1 MSIIQYTTTNNND
14 LAQQFAASIKKE
26 NSIFTPIFVGI
37 SNNETKEWLVEQV
50 AEYNTISANFVFKKP
65 LQCVEMIHQ
74 ILGLGNSRKELLQ
87 SSQLNWII
95 FSILKKEQF
104 TRQFPTIA
112 NYFSADDLKRFTL
125 AEKIASLFS
134 KYQEFDQN
142 LINKLEDETGENN
155 EEHIRWQSFIWKQLN
170 QIASNNFSSLSK
182 MYQEILA
189 HLSGNLDHQKILT
202 QKIPSLYFYGTVPY
216 TTDFVNFLVEL
227 GKYIDIQIFR
237 LDHDSDTYSCRLYET
252 LSGFQKKQAP
262 LFNGI
267 ITEKLPVSVSQAEN
281 TLLSSV
287 QQELVGSNTVNYAFN
302 ETDDSIQI
310 TNNYSVYREVEALWN
325 YLITQFDADKN
336 LQQREVCVI
345 IPSFEKYAPAIKA
358 IFGNDHLKFDYS
370 FFNTSYKIQ
379 DSPYKALLALYAM
392 DEKEFTS
399 KQVFGLL
406 EYKYIR
412 EKFGFAEDLET
423 IKRAI
428 YLANIRHG
436 IDGDIEL
443 ETDMVSWRY
452 GLKRLVYGGC
462 IENTDELLTFADTE
476 FYPVSEFEDGDFFE
490 IIRLNHFVETLYD
503 WVKLK
508 EEKRSLFDWI
518 KHLERTIENFI
529 NIEEQDPN
537 VFNRQ
542 LDGLMKVRDLVS
554 EDVPF
559 AVIHYHLKKLF
570 DNLEQSEKI
579 GYGGIRFI
587 SPNPNIA
594 VPAKIYCFLGMN
606 GNEFPRLSR
615 KLSFDLLSEE
625 KEFSASGLDKNM
637 FLNLILGA
645 EEKLYISYIGQSVT
659 DNSSIPPSTLI
670 EELTDALKKWGI
682 PKDTFIAKHPLHL
695 FSTKYNQN
703 DPRLIRFSNST
714 KEEIE
719 KAAVS
724 NFANLELEKD
734 AEGNKIIPLHSL
746 IRFIEDPIRHYY
758 NRVLGIYYSDRTID
772 LEDCEPFALSHL
784 ENWSI
789 KDDLLKKR
797 LQINQD
803 DETSVLEKKRRGK
816 LPFRNFGIAPISENM
831 KEVDSLLAKLPHW
844 FSETVNRSV
853 PINFVC
859 NQYRIIGNIDG
870 VYDDKYL
877 FATVSTDKWK
887 YRIRSLINFMV
898 LTLFDTS
905 KTQGSYIHKKDQS
918 PLNKKEDFE
927 NNLIQLC
934 ELFERGSSE
943 LIHFTSDFIKIT
955 AKKMDTYLSATD
967 LEEYFHSQLNAP
979 EPSKVYASEYFTRE
993 LKNGFL
999 DEEQAF
1005 DQFKTTYIEI
1015 IGIVES
1021 GLQE

>member
-1 MSIIQYTTTNNND
+1 MSIIQYTATNNND

-26 NSIFTPIFVGI
+26 NSIFTPVFVGI

-74 ILGLGNSRKELLQ
+74 ILRLGNSRKELLQ

-95 FSILKKEQF
+95 FSILKKEEF
-104 TRQFPTIA
+104 RTQFPIIA
-112 NYFSADDLKRFTL
+112 DYFSEDDLKRFTL
-125 AEKIASLFS
+125 AEKIANLFS

-142 LINKLEDETGENN
+142 LINKLQDETGENN
-155 EEHIRWQSFIWKQLN
+155 DEHIHWQSFIWKELN
-170 QIASNNFSSLSK
+170 QIASNNFSSLPK
-182 MYQEILA
+182 MYQEILSD
-189 HLSGNLDHQKILT
+189 LSGNLDHQKILS
-202 QKIPSLYFYGTVPY
+202 QKIPSLYFYGTIPY
-216 TTDFVNFLVEL
+216 TADIVDFLVEL

-237 LDHDSDTYSCRLYET
+237 LDHNSDIYSCRLYET
-252 LSGFQKKQAP
+252 LSGFQKKQTP

-267 ITEKLPVSVSQAEN
+267 ITEKLPISASQAKN
-281 TLLSSV
+281 TLLSFL
-287 QQELVGSNTVNYAFN
+287 QQELVGSNTIDYVFN
-302 ETDDSIQI
+302 ESDDSIQI

-325 YLITQFDADKN
+325 YLITQLDADNN

-358 IFGNDHLKFDYS
+358 IFGNDHLKFDYT

-406 EYKYIR
+406 EYKFIR
-412 EKFGFAEDLET
+412 EKFDFPEDLET

-428 YLANIRHG
+428 HLANIRHG

-452 GLKRLVYGGC
+452 GLKRLFYGGC

-476 FYPVSEFEDGDFFE
+476 FYPVSEFEDSDFFE

-503 WVKLK
+503 WVRVK

-529 NIEEQDPN
+529 NIEEQDSN
-537 VFNRQ
+537 LFNRS
-542 LDGLMKVRDLVS
+542 LEGLMKVRDVVG

-559 AVIHYHLKKLF
+559 AVMHYHLKKLF

-587 SPNPNIA
+587 SPNPNIG

-606 GNEFPRLSR
+606 GNEFPRSSR
-615 KLSFDLLSEE
+615 KLSFDLLSED
-625 KEFSASGLDKNM
+625 KEFSASELDKNM

-682 PKDTFIAKHPLHL
+682 PKDTFIVKHPLHL

-703 DPRLIRFSNST
+703 DPRLVRFSNST

-724 NFANLELEKD
+724 NFSNLELETD
-734 AEGNKIIPLHSL
+734 DEGNKIIPLHSL

-758 NRVLGIYYSDRTID
+758 NRVLGIYYSDQEIE
-772 LEDCEPFALSHL
+772 LAECEAFELNDL
-784 ENWSI
+784 ENWAI
-789 KDDLLKKR
+789 R
-797 LQINQD
+797 
-803 DETSVLEKKRRGK
+803 
-816 LPFRNFGIAPISENM
+816 
-831 KEVDSLLAKLPHW
+831 DSLLKAHLMPGFDQDSFIKSTKSNGQLP
-844 FSETVNRSV
+844 FKNFGNISISKNLEEVGDLVNNLLSIIDEKTNTSEEIKIVLG
-853 PINFVC
+853 NFK
-859 NQYRIIGNIDG
+859 IIGNIDG
-870 VYDDKYL
+870 IYDDSYL
-877 FATVSTDKWK
+877 FSTVSSDKLK
-887 YRIRSLINFMV
+887 YRIRSVINFMALSLIV
-898 LTLFDTS
+898 NA
-905 KTQGSYIHKKDQS
+905 KKKGQYITKNVNINFTQS
-918 PLNKKEDFE
+918 PSIKDDLTR
-927 NNLIQLC
+927 LC
-934 ELFERGSSE
+934 ELYEQGCNEMVYFTCDFKNISCSIMEE
-943 LIHFTSDFIKIT
+943 YYTSDELNETINN
-955 AKKMDTYLSATD
+955 A
-967 LEEYFHSQLNAP
+967 LNAYIP
-979 EPSKVYASEYFTRE
+979 IFPSEYFMKE
-993 LKNGFL
+993 YSHGFL
-999 DEEQAF
+999 DNDAN
-1005 DQFKTTYIEI
+1005 FKNFKENYLTIM
-1015 IGIVES
+1015 GIVES
-1021 GLQE
+1021 VLKI